1 MVISLEKVF
10 IIGLVFSIL
19 VAGWILATG
28 QWAYGNVFGPLVNNS
43 KLPKLN
49 ITYINA
55 YNTPQGLCL
64 IMNITDID
72 GPDAYPASAPL
83 MEIYNSTWHIFLNSS
98 EISNDTVKIIQ
109 APWNANKKDKVNWYS
124 GFVII
129 LGSEG
134 QFHLLIKG
142 LHLSPGEYYVKL
154 YTPAISTTR
163 EANATFVIS

>member
-1 MVISLEKVF
+1 MRKMNKVAIVG
-10 IIGLVFSIL
+10 IIFALFTV
-19 VAGWILATG
+19 GWILGTG
-28 QWAYGNVFGPLVNNS
+28 QWAYGNVVGPLFNNS

-49 ITYINA
+49 VTYITA

-83 MEIYNSTWHIFLNSS
+83 MEISNGTWHIFLNSS
-98 EISNDTVKIIQ
+98 QIANDTVKIIQ
-109 APWNANKKDKVNWYS
+109 APWNANKKDSVNWYS
-124 GFVII
+124 GFIVV

-142 LHLSPGEYYVKL
+142 LHLSPGKYEVKL
-154 YTPAISTTR
+154 YTPAISSSRQAIAYFT
-163 EANATFVIS
+163 ISS